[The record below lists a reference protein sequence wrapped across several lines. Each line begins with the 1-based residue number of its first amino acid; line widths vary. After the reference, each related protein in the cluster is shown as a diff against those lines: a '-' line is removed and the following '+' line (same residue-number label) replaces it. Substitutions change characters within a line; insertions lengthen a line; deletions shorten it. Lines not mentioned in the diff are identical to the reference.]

1 MRQKIVALSLIG
13 NAPLLSW
20 SYCNSPLAYVI
31 LWLLPVHTSPQNRS
45 QKSPQNRSQNKFVVS
60 RQERF
65 LNLKGFN
72 FNPSTCFRPRAQNG
86 CSARFPRITAN
97 HIAHFQ
103 QMLDEVAQMRK
114 LLNMIFLKSESI
126 SCEHSFKN
134 SNGPFFV
141 YDVIGELQNKARI
154 RLLKT
159 FECKIL
165 VLCTRWII
173 NENKSTNCAVC
184 KVINLKTSTDC
195 KAAFSSCNAC

>member
-31 LWLLPVHTSPQNRS
+31 LWLLPVYT
-45 QKSPQNRSQNKFVVS
+45 SPQNRSQNKFVVS

-72 FNPSTCFRPRAQNG
+72 FNPSTGFRPRAQNG

-97 HIAHFQ
+97 HIAYFQ

-114 LLNMIFLKSESI
+114 LLNMIFLKLESL

-141 YDVIGELQNKARI
+141 YDIIGEL
-154 RLLKT
+154 
-159 FECKIL
+159 
-165 VLCTRWII
+165 
-173 NENKSTNCAVC
+173 
-184 KVINLKTSTDC
+184 
-195 KAAFSSCNAC
+195 